1 MASAYAFRSHKMV
14 LNAPA
19 FASQVEVQS
28 EIQIIQKN
36 FSKVTSL
43 YYRDIFILRN
53 LTGCGN
59 QHKAIIWEQFM
70 GDFPVIKDL

>member
-43 YYRDIFILRN
+43 YYRDIFILGN
-53 LTGCGN
+53 LTACGN
-59 QHKAIIWEQFM
+59 QQSNYLRAIHGWFSSY
-70 GDFPVIKDL
+70 